1 LLPGDKPSQQSFF
14 LLRYNIKKID
24 GGGMTALHH
33 IFSRRE
39 KNPVCQGMGLVVLL
53 GWVFLA
59 AFATPSGASGNP
71 DLVRTIQGQ
80 KAEIINGV
88 ACSADGKK
96 IASAGDDGAVKVWD
110 FNSGKLLLTLGKE
123 LQSAE
128 AVAFS
133 PDGRLLAAAVTAG
146 GRRGHAVQIW
156 DLANGQL
163 VQDLREHTQL
173 ITDLAFSPDGNRIAS
188 VGNDNALRIWNVRYG
203 TLETT
208 QKETKNNLLALAYSP
223 DGKRIVATENWDG
236 KIEMWD
242 AVNVRLIRIIP
253 GHADWVLCVAY
264 SPDGKEFVTGSRDGS
279 VYVWDAESGARL
291 RVLRDPE
298 LDPVNSVVY
307 SPDGRYVMAATQS
320 RHILSWQRSGGK
332 LFNFYEG
339 HDLSVT
345 SLTFPSSG
353 KQLVSAGLDGTI
365 RIWNGP
371 GQGGPDS
378 VYAQAMKYETGTD
391 PMEQDLGQAAKL
403 YQQAAEKG
411 QVEAMSRL
419 GTLYSQGKGVARNPD
434 EARKWWA
441 LAAEKGSASARAQLQ
456 AGQKAAAAVSPPPQ
470 AKREEPRPQ
479 AEPKTLE
486 PEEKKSKVAG
496 KEAPKQEQVAKIVS
510 PAPVAKDKNALY
522 EEGLR
527 FFKGEGVPRD
537 YARAH
542 KLFVEAAAMGQAK
555 AQYRLGF
562 MYSLGKGVKKSDQ
575 EAVSWWQKAAKQ
587 NDPDAQYYLGYMYEI
602 GGGVQQDVAEAKK
615 WYQKAAANG
624 NVNAAQSLK
633 MLP

>member
-1 LLPGDKPSQQSFF
+1 M
-14 LLRYNIKKID
+14 RV
-24 GGGMTALHH
+24 LHR
-33 IFSRRE
+33 IFTRRG
-39 KNPVCQGMGLVVLL
+39 KNPSCQGLGFVLL
-53 GWVFLA
+53 LGCVFFVV
-59 AFATPSGASGNP
+59 FATPSDASDNP
-71 DLVRTIQGQ
+71 DLVKTIQGQ
-80 KAEIINGV
+80 KTDIINGV

-96 IASAGDDGAVKVWD
+96 IASAGDDGTVKVWD
-110 FNSGKLLLTLGKE
+110 FNSGKVILTLGKD
-123 LQSAE
+123 LQGTD

-133 PDGRLLAAAVTAG
+133 PDGQLLAAAVMAG
-146 GRRGHAVQIW
+146 GRRGNAVQIW

-163 VQDLREHTQL
+163 VQDMREHTQQ
-173 ITDLAFSPDGNRIAS
+173 INDLAFSPDGNRIAS
-188 VGNDNALRIWNVRYG
+188 VSNDNTLRIWNVKYG

-223 DGKRIVATENWDG
+223 DGKKIVATENWDG

-242 AVNVRLIRIIP
+242 AINVRLIRSIQ

-279 VYVWDAESGARL
+279 VYAWDAESGARL

-298 LDPVNSVVY
+298 LDPVNSVAY

-320 RHILSWQRSGGK
+320 RHILSWQKNGGK

-345 SLTFPSSG
+345 SLAFPSAG
-353 KQLVSAGLDGTI
+353 KHLVSAGLDGTI

-378 VYAQAMKYETGTD
+378 LLAQGMKYETGTD
-391 PMEQDLGQAAKL
+391 PMDQDLGQAAKL
-403 YQQAAEKG
+403 YQQAAENG

-419 GTLYSQGKGVARNPD
+419 GTLYNQGKGVARNPD
-434 EARKWWA
+434 EARKWWT

-456 AGQKAAAAVSPPPQ
+456 AGQKVALAVSPPQ
-470 AKREEPRPQ
+470 AKVEEVRVP
-479 AEPKTLE
+479 AEPKALE
-486 PEEKKSKVAG
+486 PEEKKIKAAV
-496 KEAPKQEQVAKIVS
+496 KEQPKPEQVAKVVQ
-510 PAPVAKDKNALY
+510 PPVARDKNSLY

-527 FFKGEGVPRD
+527 FFKGEGVTRD
-537 YARAH
+537 YAQAH
-542 KLFVEAAAMGQAK
+542 KLFVEAAEMGQAK

-575 EAVSWWQKAAKQ
+575 EAVGWWQKAAKQ

-602 GGGVQQDVAEAKK
+602 GGGVKQDVGEAKK

>member
-1 LLPGDKPSQQSFF
+1 M
-14 LLRYNIKKID
+14 
-24 GGGMTALHH
+24 GGISVLHG
-33 IFSRRE
+33 ILSRWE
-39 KNPVCQGMGLVVLL
+39 KNPGCSRLGCVFLL
-53 GWVFLA
+53 GCVF
-59 AFATPSGASGNP
+59 FAVSAMPSGASGNP
-71 DLVRTIQGQ
+71 DLVKTFQGQ
-80 KAEIINGV
+80 KEDILNGV
-88 ACSADGKK
+88 ACSPDGKK
-96 IASAGDDGAVKVWD
+96 IASAGDDGTVKVWD
-110 FNSGKLLLTLGKE
+110 SNSGKVLLTLGKD
-123 LQSAE
+123 LQGAD

-146 GRRGHAVQIW
+146 GRRGNAVQVW
-156 DLANGQL
+156 DLATGQL

-188 VGNDNALRIWNVRYG
+188 VGNDNTLRIWNVKYG

-223 DGKRIVATENWDG
+223 DGKKIVATENWDG
-236 KIEMWD
+236 KIQMWD
-242 AVNVRLIRIIP
+242 AVNVRLIRTIP

-298 LDPVNSVVY
+298 LDPVNSVTY

-320 RHILSWQRSGGK
+320 RYILSWQKAGGK

-345 SLTFPSSG
+345 SLAMPSTG
-353 KQLVSAGLDGTI
+353 KYLVSAGLDGSV

-371 GQGGPDS
+371 GQGGPNS
-378 VYAQAMKYETGTD
+378 VYAQALKFENGTD
-391 PMEQDLGQAAKL
+391 PMDQDLAQAAKL
-403 YQQAAEKG
+403 YQQAAENG
-411 QVEAMSRL
+411 QVEAMFRL
-419 GTLYSQGKGVARNPD
+419 GGMYSQGKGVAKNPD
-434 EARKWWA
+434 EARKWWG
-441 LAAEKGSASARAQLQ
+441 LAAEKGYAPARAQLQ
-456 AGQKAAAAVSPPPQ
+456 TGQKVALAVAPPPQ
-470 AKREEPRPQ
+470 TKAEETHVP
-479 AEPKTLE
+479 AEHKAAE
-486 PEEKKSKVAG
+486 PEEKKAKAAVQEQA
-496 KEAPKQEQVAKIVS
+496 KPEQVAKAAL
-510 PAPVAKDKNALY
+510 PAPKPVAKDKNSLY

-527 FFKGEGVPRD
+527 FFKGDGVTRD
-537 YARAH
+537 YTQAH
-542 KLFVEAAAMGQAK
+542 KLFVEAAVMGHTK

-562 MYSLGKGVKKSDQ
+562 MYSLGRGVKKSDQ
-575 EAVSWWQKAAKQ
+575 EAVNWWQKAAQQ

-602 GGGVQQDVAEAKK
+602 GGGVKQDVAEAKK

>member
-1 LLPGDKPSQQSFF
+1 
-14 LLRYNIKKID
+14 
-24 GGGMTALHH
+24 MAVLHR
-33 IFSRRE
+33 IFSRRGG
-39 KNPVCQGMGLVVLL
+39 NPVCQGLGFVCLL
-53 GWVFLA
+53 WCVFF
-59 AFATPSGASGNP
+59 AFSATPSGASGNP
-71 DLVRTIQGQ
+71 DLVKTIKGQ
-80 KAEIINGV
+80 KGEIINGV
-88 ACSADGKK
+88 ACSSDGKK
-96 IASAGDDGAVKVWD
+96 IASAVDDGTVQVWD
-110 FNSGKLLLTLGKE
+110 LESGKVVLTLSKD
-123 LQSAE
+123 LQGAN

-133 PDGRLLAAAVTAG
+133 PDGQLLAAAVMAG
-146 GRRGHAVQIW
+146 GRRGNAVQIF

-163 VQDLREHTQL
+163 VQDMRGHTQQ

-188 VGNDNALRIWNVRYG
+188 VGNDNTLRIWNVKYG

-223 DGKRIVATENWDG
+223 DGKNIIATENWDG
-236 KIEMWD
+236 KIQMWD
-242 AVNVRLIRIIP
+242 AINVRLIRSIQ

-320 RHILSWQRSGGK
+320 RHILSWQKSESN

-345 SLTFPSSG
+345 SLAFPSSG
-353 KQLVSAGLDGTI
+353 KYVISAGLDGSI
-365 RIWNGP
+365 RVWNGP

-378 VYAQAMKYETGTD
+378 VLAQAMKYEAGTD
-391 PMEQDLGQAAKL
+391 PMEQDLALAAKL

-411 QVEAMSRL
+411 QVEAMFRL
-419 GTLYSQGKGVARNPD
+419 GTMYSHGKGVVRNMD
-434 EARKWWA
+434 EAKKWWS
-441 LAAEKGSASARAQLQ
+441 LAAEKGNASAKAQLQ
-456 AGQKAAAAVSPPPQ
+456 VGQKVALAVSPPPQ
-470 AKREEPRPQ
+470 VKVEEPQVQ
-479 AEPKTLE
+479 AEPKAME
-486 PEEKKSKVAG
+486 PEEKKIKAAVKESSK
-496 KEAPKQEQVAKIVS
+496 PEQVAKVVP
-510 PAPVAKDKNALY
+510 PAPPTPVAKDKNSLY

-527 FFKGEGVPRD
+527 FFKGQGVPRD
-537 YARAH
+537 YAQAH
-542 KLFVEAAAMGQAK
+542 KLFAEAAEMGQVK

-575 EAVSWWQKAAKQ
+575 EAVNWWQKAAKQ
-587 NDPDAQYYLGYMYEI
+587 NDPEAQYYLGYMYEI
-602 GGGVQQDVAEAKK
+602 GGGVKQDMGEAKK

>member
-1 LLPGDKPSQQSFF
+1 
-14 LLRYNIKKID
+14 
-24 GGGMTALHH
+24 MTVLQR
-33 IFSRRE
+33 IFSRRG
-39 KNPVCQGMGLVVLL
+39 KNPGCRGGLA
-53 GWVFLA
+53 FLA
-59 AFATPSGASGNP
+59 GYLFLAVLIPCSRASGNP
-71 DLVRTIQGQ
+71 DLVKTMQGP

-88 ACSADGKK
+88 ACSSDGKK
-96 IASAGDDGAVKVWD
+96 IASAGDGGTVTVWD
-110 FNSGKLLLTLGKE
+110 YNSGKILLALGKE

-146 GRRGHAVQIW
+146 GRRGQAVQIW
-156 DLANGQL
+156 DLATGQL

-188 VGNDNALRIWNVRYG
+188 VGNDNTLRIWNVRYG

-223 DGKRIVATENWDG
+223 DGKKIVATENWDG

-242 AVNVRLIRIIP
+242 AVNVRLIRTIQ

-279 VYVWDAESGARL
+279 VHAWDAESGARL

-298 LDPVNSVVY
+298 LDPVNSVAY

-320 RHILSWQRSGGK
+320 RQILSWQKSGGK

-339 HDLSVT
+339 HGLSVT
-345 SLTFPSSG
+345 SLAFPPSG

-365 RIWNGP
+365 RVWNPP
-371 GQGGPDS
+371 GQGGPDALF
-378 VYAQAMKYETGTD
+378 AQAMKFEAGTD

-403 YQQAAEKG
+403 YQQAAEHG
-411 QVEAMSRL
+411 QVEAMFRL
-419 GTLYSQGKGVARNPD
+419 GILYSQGKGVARNPD
-434 EARKWWA
+434 EAGKWWT
-441 LAAEKGSASARAQLQ
+441 LAAEKGSASARVQLQ
-456 AGQKAAAAVSPPPQ
+456 AGQKVALAVSPPPQ
-470 AKREEPRPQ
+470 AKVEEPRLQ
-479 AEPKTLE
+479 TETKGLE
-486 PEEKKSKVAG
+486 PEEKKTKAA
-496 KEAPKQEQVAKIVS
+496 KEQPKQEQIAKVV
-510 PAPVAKDKNALY
+510 PPPVAKDKNSLY

-527 FFKGEGVPRD
+527 FFKGDGVPRD
-537 YARAH
+537 YAQAH
-542 KLFVEAAAMGQAK
+542 KLFAEAAAMGQGK

-602 GGGVQQDVAEAKK
+602 GGGVKQDVAEAKK

>member
-1 LLPGDKPSQQSFF
+1 V
-14 LLRYNIKKID
+14 
-24 GGGMTALHH
+24 LHR
-33 IFSRRE
+33 IFSRLV
-39 KNPVCQGMGLVVLL
+39 KNTGCL
-53 GWVFLA
+53 GVGFIFLA
-59 AFATPSGASGNP
+59 GCFSLAVWATPSSAAGNP
-71 DLVRTIQGQ
+71 DLVKIIQGQ
-80 KAEIINGV
+80 KTELINGV
-88 ACSADGKK
+88 AFSADGKK
-96 IASAGDDGAVKVWD
+96 IASAGDNGVVKVYD
-110 FNSGKLLLTLGKE
+110 FTSGKVLLSLGKD
-123 LQSAE
+123 LQSAD

-133 PDGRLLAAAVTAG
+133 PDGKFLAAAVMAG

-163 VQDLREHTQL
+163 VQDMREHTQQ
-173 ITDLAFSPDGNRIAS
+173 INDLAFSPDGNRIAS
-188 VGNDNALRIWNVRYG
+188 VGNDNSLRIWNVKYG

-223 DGKRIVATENWDG
+223 DGKKIVATENWDG
-236 KIEMWD
+236 KIQMWD
-242 AVNVRLIRIIP
+242 AVNVRLVRSIK

-264 SPDGKEFVTGSRDGS
+264 SPNGKEFVTGSRDGS
-279 VYVWDAESGARL
+279 VYAWDAESGARL

-298 LDPVNSVVY
+298 LDPVNSVAY

-320 RHILSWQRSGGK
+320 RHILSWQGTGGK
-332 LFNFYEG
+332 LFNFYAG

-345 SLTFPSSG
+345 SLAISSSG
-353 KQLVSAGLDGTI
+353 KYLVSAGLDGTI
-365 RIWNGP
+365 RVWNGP

-378 VYAQAMKYETGTD
+378 LYAQAMKYEAGTE
-391 PMEQDLGQAAKL
+391 PMEQDLAQAAKL
-403 YQQAAEKG
+403 YQQAAENG
-411 QVEAMSRL
+411 QVEAMFRL
-419 GTLYSQGKGVARNPD
+419 GGMYSQGKGVAKNLE

-441 LAAEKGSASARAQLQ
+441 LAAEKGHPSAKVQLQ
-456 AGQKAAAAVSPPPQ
+456 TGQKVALAVSPPSQ
-470 AKREEPRPQ
+470 AKVEEPRIQPG
-479 AEPKTLE
+479 AKDLA
-486 PEEKKSKVAG
+486 PEEKKAKTAVKEPSK
-496 KEAPKQEQVAKIVS
+496 PEQVAKAV

-527 FFKGEGVPRD
+527 FFKGDGVAKD
-537 YARAH
+537 YAQAH

-562 MYSLGKGVKKSDQ
+562 MASLGKGVKKSDQ

-602 GGGVQQDVAEAKK
+602 GGGVKQDLGEAKK

>member
-1 LLPGDKPSQQSFF
+1 
-14 LLRYNIKKID
+14 
-24 GGGMTALHH
+24 MTVLDR
-33 IFSRRE
+33 ILSRWG
-39 KNPVCQGMGLVVLL
+39 KDQGCQGLGCVLL
-53 GWVFLA
+53 GCVFLV
-59 AFATPSGASGNP
+59 FSATPSGASGNP
-71 DLVRTIQGQ
+71 DLVKTIPGQ
-80 KAEIINGV
+80 KTDIINGV
-88 ACSADGKK
+88 ACSADGQK
-96 IASAGDDGAVKVWD
+96 IASAGDDGIVKVWD
-110 FNSGKLLLTLGKE
+110 LNSGKVLLTLGKG
-123 LQSAE
+123 LQGAD

-146 GRRGHAVQIW
+146 GRRGNAVQVW

-163 VQDLREHTQL
+163 VQDMREHTQL

-188 VGNDNALRIWNVRYG
+188 VGNDNTLRIWNVRYG

-223 DGKRIVATENWDG
+223 DGKNIVATENWDG
-236 KIEMWD
+236 KIQMWD
-242 AVNVRLIRIIP
+242 AVNVRLIRSIQ

-298 LDPVNSVVY
+298 LDPVNSVAY

-320 RHILSWQRSGGK
+320 RHILSWRKTGGK

-345 SLTFPSSG
+345 SLAMPSAG
-353 KQLVSAGLDGTI
+353 KYLVSAGLDGSI
-365 RIWNGP
+365 RVWNGP

-378 VYAQAMKYETGTD
+378 VYAQGMKFENGTD
-391 PMEQDLGQAAKL
+391 PMEQDLEQAAKL
-403 YQQAAEKG
+403 YQQAAENG
-411 QVEAMSRL
+411 QAEAMFRL
-419 GTLYSQGKGVARNPD
+419 GNLYSQGKGVARNTD

-441 LAAEKGSASARAQLQ
+441 LAAEKGHASARAQLQ
-456 AGQKAAAAVSPPPQ
+456 AGQKVVVAVAPPPQ
-470 AKREEPRPQ
+470 AKVEEVRQ
-479 AEPKTLE
+479 AEPKALE
-486 PEEKKSKVAG
+486 PEEKKTKAVV
-496 KEAPKQEQVAKIVS
+496 KEPAKPEQVAKAAPVAPVAHPVS
-510 PAPVAKDKNALY
+510 APPVAKDKNSLY

-537 YARAH
+537 YAQAH
-542 KLFVEAAAMGQAK
+542 KLFVEAAAMGQVK

-575 EAVSWWQKAAKQ
+575 EAVNWWQKAAKQ

-602 GGGVQQDVAEAKK
+602 GGGVKQDMGEAKK

-633 MLP
+633 MIP

>member
-1 LLPGDKPSQQSFF
+1 
-14 LLRYNIKKID
+14 
-24 GGGMTALHH
+24 MTVLHR

-39 KNPVCQGMGLVVLL
+39 KNPGCHGQSLAFLL
-53 GWVFLA
+53 GCAFLA
-59 AFATPSGASGNP
+59 VWATPTGASTNP
-71 DLVRTIQGQ
+71 DLVKTIQGQ
-80 KAEIINGV
+80 KADIINGV
-88 ACSADGKK
+88 ACSPDGKK
-96 IASAGDDGAVKVWD
+96 IASAGDDGIIKVWD
-110 FNSGKLLLTLGKE
+110 VTSGKVLLTLGKD
-123 LQSAE
+123 LQGAD

-133 PDGRLLAAAVTAG
+133 PDGQMLAAAVNAG
-146 GRRGHAVQIW
+146 GRRGNAVQIW

-163 VQDLREHTQL
+163 VQDMREHTQQ
-173 ITDLAFSPDGNRIAS
+173 INDLAFSPDGNRLAS
-188 VGNDNALRIWNVRYG
+188 VGNDNSLRIWNVKYG

-236 KIEMWD
+236 KIQMWD
-242 AVNVRLIRIIP
+242 AVNVRLIRSIQ

-279 VYVWDAESGARL
+279 VYAWDAESGARL

-320 RHILSWQRSGGK
+320 RHILSWQKSGGK
-332 LFNFYEG
+332 LCNFYAG

-345 SLTFPSSG
+345 SLAFLSSG

-378 VYAQAMKYETGTD
+378 LYAQAMKYEAGTD

-403 YQQAAEKG
+403 YQQAAENG
-411 QVEAMSRL
+411 QVEAMFRL
-419 GTLYSQGKGVARNPD
+419 GGLYSQGKGVARNPE
-434 EARKWWA
+434 EARKWWT
-441 LAAEKGSASARAQLQ
+441 LAAEKGNASAKAQLQ
-456 AGQKAAAAVSPPPQ
+456 TGQKVALAVAPPPQ
-470 AKREEPRPQ
+470 AKAEEMRVQ
-479 AEPKTLE
+479 AEPKALE
-486 PEEKKSKVAG
+486 PEDKKVKAAV
-496 KEAPKQEQVAKIVS
+496 KEQAKPESPKSEQVAKAVPA
-510 PAPVAKDKNALY
+510 PAPVARDKNTLY
-522 EEGLR
+522 EEGMR
-527 FFKGEGVPRD
+527 FFKGEGVTRD
-537 YARAH
+537 YAQAH
-542 KLFVEAAAMGQAK
+542 KLFVEAAEMGQAK

-575 EAVSWWQKAAKQ
+575 EAVNWWQKAAKQ

-602 GGGVQQDVAEAKK
+602 GGGVKQDVAEAKK

-624 NVNAAQSLK
+624 NINAAQSLK
-633 MLP
+633 LLP

>member
-1 LLPGDKPSQQSFF
+1 
-14 LLRYNIKKID
+14 
-24 GGGMTALHH
+24 MTVLHR
-33 IFSRRE
+33 IFSRLGR
-39 KNPVCQGMGLVVLL
+39 NFGCQVIGLAFLL
-53 GWVFLA
+53 GCVF
-59 AFATPSGASGNP
+59 FVVSATPSGASGNP
-71 DLVRTIQGQ
+71 DLVKTIQGQ
-80 KAEIINGV
+80 KAEIINGL
-88 ACSADGKK
+88 ACSPDGKK
-96 IASAGDDGAVKVWD
+96 IASAGDDGSVKVWD
-110 FNSGKLLLTLGKE
+110 LNSGKVLLTLGKD
-123 LQSAE
+123 LQGAD

-133 PDGRLLAAAVTAG
+133 PDGQLLAAAVNAG
-146 GRRGHAVQIW
+146 GRRGNAVQIW

-163 VQDLREHTQL
+163 VQDMREHTQQ
-173 ITDLAFSPDGNRIAS
+173 INDLAFSPDGNRIAS
-188 VGNDNALRIWNVRYG
+188 VSNDNTLRIWNVKYG

-223 DGKRIVATENWDG
+223 DGKKIVATENWDG
-236 KIEMWD
+236 KVQMWD
-242 AVNVRLIRIIP
+242 AVNVRLIRSIQ

-279 VYVWDAESGARL
+279 VYVWDAESGTRL

-320 RHILSWQRSGGK
+320 RHILSWQKTGGK
-332 LFNFYEG
+332 LFNFYAG

-345 SLTFPSSG
+345 SLAFPSSG
-353 KQLVSAGLDGTI
+353 KYLVSAGLDGTI

-378 VYAQAMKYETGTD
+378 AYAQAMKFENGTD

-403 YQQAAEKG
+403 YQQAAENG

-419 GTLYSQGKGVARNPD
+419 GGLYSQGKGVAKNLE
-434 EARKWWA
+434 EARKWWS
-441 LAAEKGSASARAQLQ
+441 LAAEKGNAAARAQLQ
-456 AGQKAAAAVSPPPQ
+456 TGQKVALAVSPQ
-470 AKREEPRPQ
+470 SQVKVEESRVQ
-479 AEPKTLE
+479 VEPKTLE
-486 PEEKKSKVAG
+486 PEDKKTKTAV
-496 KEAPKQEQVAKIVS
+496 KEQPKPEQVAKAVLVPPPVS
-510 PAPVAKDKNALY
+510 KDKNSLY

-527 FFKGEGVPRD
+527 FFKGEGVTRD
-537 YARAH
+537 YAQAH
-542 KLFVEAAAMGQAK
+542 KLFVEAAEMGQAK

-575 EAVSWWQKAAKQ
+575 EAVNWWQKAAKQ

-602 GGGVQQDVAEAKK
+602 GGGVKQDIGEAKK

-624 NVNAAQSLK
+624 SVNAAQSLK

>member
-1 LLPGDKPSQQSFF
+1 M
-14 LLRYNIKKID
+14 RV
-24 GGGMTALHH
+24 LHR
-33 IFSRRE
+33 IFARRG
-39 KNPVCQGMGLVVLL
+39 KNPSCQGLGFVLLLGCVSLVV
-53 GWVFLA
+53 
-59 AFATPSGASGNP
+59 FATPSDASGNP
-71 DLVRTIQGQ
+71 DLVKTIQGQ
-80 KAEIINGV
+80 KTDIINGV

-96 IASAGDDGAVKVWD
+96 IASAGDDGSVKVWD
-110 FNSGKLLLTLGKE
+110 FNSGKVILTLGKD
-123 LQSAE
+123 LQSAD

-133 PDGRLLAAAVTAG
+133 PDGRLLAAAVMAG
-146 GRRGHAVQIW
+146 GRRGNAVQIW

-163 VQDLREHTQL
+163 VQDMREHTQQ
-173 ITDLAFSPDGNRIAS
+173 INDLAFSPDGNRIAS
-188 VGNDNALRIWNVRYG
+188 VSNDNTLRIWNVKYG

-223 DGKRIVATENWDG
+223 DGKKIVATENWDG

-242 AVNVRLIRIIP
+242 AINVRLIRSIQ

-279 VYVWDAESGARL
+279 VYAWDAESGARL

-298 LDPVNSVVY
+298 LDPVNSVAY

-320 RHILSWQRSGGK
+320 RHILSWQRNGGK

-345 SLTFPSSG
+345 SLAFPSSA
-353 KQLVSAGLDGTI
+353 KHLVSAGLDGTI
-365 RIWNGP
+365 RIWNTP

-378 VYAQAMKYETGTD
+378 LLAQAMKYETGTD
-391 PMEQDLGQAAKL
+391 PMEQDLAQAAKL
-403 YQQAAEKG
+403 YQQAAENG

-419 GTLYSQGKGVARNPD
+419 GAMYSQGKGVARNPD
-434 EARKWWA
+434 EARKWWT

-456 AGQKAAAAVSPPPQ
+456 AGQKVALAVSPPSQ
-470 AKREEPRPQ
+470 AKVEEQRVP
-479 AEPKTLE
+479 AEPKALE
-486 PEEKKSKVAG
+486 PEEKKIKAAV
-496 KEAPKQEQVAKIVS
+496 KEQPKPEQVAKVAQ
-510 PAPVAKDKNALY
+510 PPVVRDKNSLY

-527 FFKGEGVPRD
+527 FFKGEGVTRD
-537 YARAH
+537 YAQAH
-542 KLFVEAAAMGQAK
+542 KLFVEAAEMGQAK

-575 EAVSWWQKAAKQ
+575 EAVGWWQKAAKQ

-602 GGGVQQDVAEAKK
+602 GGGVKQDVGEAKK

>member
-1 LLPGDKPSQQSFF
+1 
-14 LLRYNIKKID
+14 
-24 GGGMTALHH
+24 MTVLHR
-33 IFSRRE
+33 IFSRSKR
-39 KNPVCQGMGLVVLL
+39 NPVCQGLGFVVLV
-53 GWVFLA
+53 GCIFWVIP
-59 AFATPSGASGNP
+59 ATSWAASGNP
-71 DLVRTIQGQ
+71 DLVKIIQGQ
-80 KAEIINGV
+80 KTDLINGV

-96 IASAGDDGAVKVWD
+96 IATAGDDGTVKVLD
-110 FNSGKLLLTLGKE
+110 FNSGKVLLTLGKD
-123 LQSAE
+123 LQSAD

-133 PDGRLLAAAVTAG
+133 PDGQLLAAAVTAG
-146 GRRGHAVQIW
+146 GRRGNAVQIW

-163 VQDLREHTQL
+163 IQDMREHTQL

-188 VGNDNALRIWNVRYG
+188 VGNDNSLRIWNVKYG

-208 QKETKNNLLALAYSP
+208 QKENKNNLLALAYSP
-223 DGKRIVATENWDG
+223 DGKNIVATENWDG
-236 KIEMWD
+236 KIQMWD
-242 AVNVRLIRIIP
+242 AVNVRLIRSIQ

-279 VYVWDAESGARL
+279 VYVWNAESGARL

-298 LDPVNSVVY
+298 LDPVNSVAY
-307 SPDGRYVMAATQS
+307 SPDGRYIVAATQS
-320 RHILSWQRSGGK
+320 RHILSWQKSGGK

-345 SLTFPSSG
+345 SLAFPASG
-353 KQLVSAGLDGTI
+353 KQLVSAGLDGSI

-371 GQGGPDS
+371 GMGGPDS
-378 VYAQAMKYETGTD
+378 LLAQAMKYEAGTD
-391 PMEQDLGQAAKL
+391 PMEQDLSQAAKL
-403 YQQAAEKG
+403 YQQAAEQG
-411 QVEAMSRL
+411 QTEAMFRL
-419 GTLYSQGKGVARNPD
+419 GAMYSQGKGVARNPD
-434 EARKWWA
+434 EARKWWN
-441 LAAEKGSASARAQLQ
+441 LAAEKGHASAKAQLQ
-456 AGQKAAAAVSPPPQ
+456 TGQKVALAVSPPPQ
-470 AKREEPRPQ
+470 AKVEEQHAQ
-479 AEPKTLE
+479 ADSKTLTL
-486 PEEKKSKVAG
+486 EEKKSKAAG
-496 KEAPKQEQVAKIVS
+496 KEPPKTEQVAKAA
-510 PAPVAKDKNALY
+510 PAASVAKDKNGLY

-527 FFKGEGVPRD
+527 FFKGEGVTRD
-537 YARAH
+537 YAQAH

-575 EAVSWWQKAAKQ
+575 EAVNWWQKAAKQ

-602 GGGVQQDVAEAKK
+602 GGGVKQDVAEAKK